1 MTSAT
6 FRARPPLLAAFLLG
20 TGLAACGELAPT
32 TEGGVLTA
40 SFAVA
45 PVLAPGSV
53 AGPVAIDNVRLRV
66 FRPPAEP
73 VIDSVVVF
81 PADSSRI
88 TVKLKVPLKA
98 RSEKLLLVVDLR
110 VGTQSLF
117 SASELVEVFA
127 EAQGPTPT
135 PHPILIYVGPGAAAR
150 TLRIVPRDTILSFGA
165 SFTFRV
171 MALDATGG
179 NVNDLLLIWSIGGGV
194 LPISD
199 AGTVVAPP
207 LRATAKVRVF
217 SPAGIGDSTT
227 VRFVPLPALLVTVSG
242 GGQAAPVGTTLS
254 TPFVVQVRGA
264 DGLGVPGVAVHFRT
278 LTPGGSV
285 RDATV
290 ISDDAGQAA
299 TVASLG
305 SLTGIYMFEAS
316 VSGLVSVTIGATAL
330 P

>member
-1 MTSAT
+1 VTPAT

-20 TGLAACGELAPT
+20 SGLAACGDPSPSS
-32 TEGGVLTA
+32 EGGELTA

-45 PVLAPGSV
+45 PVLAPGSLSGV
-53 AGPVAIDNVRLRV
+53 VTIDNVRLRV
-66 FRPPAEP
+66 IRPPTEP

-88 TVKLKVPLKA
+88 TVRIKVPLKA
-98 RSEKLLLVVDLR
+98 RSEKLLLLVDLR

-135 PHPILIYVGPGAAAR
+135 PHPILIYVGPGSATR
-150 TLRIVPRDTILSFGA
+150 TLRIIPRDTILSFGD

-171 MALDATGG
+171 IALDATGG
-179 NVNDLLLIWSIGGGV
+179 NVNDLLLIWSIGGGA

-199 AGTVVAPP
+199 LGTVVAPP

-217 SPAGIGDSTT
+217 TPAGVGDSTT
-227 VRFVPLPALLVTVSG
+227 VRFAPPPALLVPVSG
-242 GGQAAPVGTTLS
+242 GGQAAPVGTTLG

-299 TVASLG
+299 TVVSLG
-305 SLTGIYMFEAS
+305 NVTGVYLFEAS
-316 VSGLVSVTIGATAL
+316 VSGLVPVTIGATAL